1 MPDTAN
7 ESDPSA
13 SDKQVGIVLRI
24 GDPADVE
31 GGRRAINF
39 ADAVSVIRAGLGDD
53 GEGAWTPDAFSR
65 RRDAEVACLA
75 QWADEKWAV
84 VAR

>member
-7 ESDPSA
+7 ESDFST

-24 GDPADVE
+24 DDSADVE
-31 GGRRAINF
+31 GGRRAVDF
-39 ADAVSVIRAGLGDD
+39 ADAVPDIRGGLGDD
-53 GEGAWTPDAFSR
+53 GEGAWTPDAFGR
-65 RRDAEVACLA
+65 RRDAEVARLA
-75 QWADEKWAV
+75 KWAV